1 MTVSIQALPKEV
13 VNLIAAGEVIDSLAA
28 VVRELVENALD
39 AGAMRIV
46 VSVWSDQWRVRVADN
61 GIGMDWENL
70 QKAASAHS
78 TSKIRNRD
86 DLWKITS
93 LGFRGEA
100 LHSLAALAKLEIWS
114 RLRGSVDGWRVAYN
128 SQGEPAESLAVAIA
142 PGTVVSVSDLFSNWP
157 VRRKGL
163 PPVAQQLKAVQ
174 AIVHQIALCHPHITW
189 QVQQNDRP
197 WFTISPGN
205 TAQQILPQILKQ
217 VRQTDLQYLAVEVP
231 TPSEERVE

>member
-1 MTVSIQALPKEV
+1 MTLGIQALPKEV

-39 AGAMRIV
+39 AGARRIV

-61 GIGMDWENL
+61 GTGMDLENL

-78 TSKIRNRD
+78 TSKIRSSD

-100 LHSLAALAKLEIWS
+100 LHSLAALAKLEILS
-114 RLRGSVDGWRVAYN
+114 RLTGTVDGWRVVYD
-128 SQGEPAESLAVAIA
+128 SQGEPVEKSAIAIA
-142 PGTVVSVSDLFSNWP
+142 PGTVVCISNLFGNWP

-163 PPVAQQLKAVQ
+163 PPVAQQ
-174 AIVHQIALCHPHITW
+174 
-189 QVQQNDRP
+189 
-197 WFTISPGN
+197 
-205 TAQQILPQILKQ
+205 
-217 VRQTDLQYLAVEVP
+217 
-231 TPSEERVE
+231 